1 MTKPIEDLPG
11 EEWLEVADSEGKYY
25 VSNMGRIKSFKRRAP
40 AIIKP
45 MPNGFNYWQVGLR
58 IGGKRRSFL
67 VHRLVMLTFS
77 PIENP
82 DEWEVNH
89 RDFDTANCALSNLE
103 WATPLHN
110 TQHFHRSGRPRDLSK
125 TTGSRSHLAKLT
137 DADVVHIRERC
148 ALKERGTQIALAKH
162 YGVDRDTI
170 RAIVIGKTWKH
181 LLPANQNTGEPT

>member
-11 EEWLEVADSEGKYY
+11 EEWLEVADSEGKYFI
-25 VSNMGRIKSFKRRAP
+25 SNMGRIKSFKRRAP

-58 IGGKRRSFL
+58 IGGKRRNFL

-89 RDFDTANCALSNLE
+89 RDFDTANCAQSNLE

-125 TTGSRSHLAKLT
+125 TTGARSHKAKLT
-137 DADVVHIRERC
+137 DADVLKIREMCTQPR
-148 ALKERGTQIALAKH
+148 RGLMRFIAKQF
-162 YGVDRDTI
+162 GVSSG
-170 RAIVIGKTWKH
+170 AIEAINHGRTWKH
-181 LLPANQNTGEPT
+181 LLPSNE